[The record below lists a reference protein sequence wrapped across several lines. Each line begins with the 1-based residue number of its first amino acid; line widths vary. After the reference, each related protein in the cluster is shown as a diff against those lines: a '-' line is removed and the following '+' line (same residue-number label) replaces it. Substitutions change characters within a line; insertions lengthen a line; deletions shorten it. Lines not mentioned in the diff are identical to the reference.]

1 VIVEE
6 IRKNDILPGLPER
19 SSRTRVT
26 IFATDQQAAAAQA
39 KKQLN
44 LQQQVQE
51 ALR

>member
-1 VIVEE
+1 MIFYSDFPNEVQE
-6 IRKNDILPGLPER
+6 
-19 SSRTRVT
+19 RVT